1 MEISKKIKKVIGSI
15 VFYMANKFNGP
26 YVSALQTHAN
36 GMNFLVSPFDMA
48 VGRHLRW
55 RGKYGAEELTLVK
68 KIVTD
73 DMTCLFVGTHIGAIA
88 LPVSF
93 WAKHSC
99 LIEANPD
106 TFGFL
111 QANVRLNCIN
121 NVSLYN
127 FAAGESDGEINFIK
141 NIKNSGG
148 SKREPVNKKSFY
160 YDDGGEVIKV
170 PLKKLDD
177 VFPSIYFDFIFMDIE
192 GSEYFALKGM
202 QRIISQASYLIVE
215 FVPHHLKYVS
225 SVSVEELLS
234 LLEHRF
240 MFLFIP
246 STSTLCERGAFAT
259 ILGEMYRNNQADD
272 GIIFS
277 VEKPNF
283 I

>member
-1 MEISKKIKKVIGSI
+1 MGIYKKIKKLIGGI
-15 VFYMANKFNGP
+15 IFYMANKFNGP
-26 YVSALQTHAN
+26 YVNALMTHAN

-55 RGKYGAEELTLVK
+55 RGKYGTEELNLIK
-68 KIVTD
+68 KVITN
-73 DMTCLFVGTHIGAIA
+73 DMECLFVGTHIGAIA

-93 WAKHSC
+93 WAKHSS

-106 TFGFL
+106 TFCFL

-148 SKREPVNKKSFY
+148 SKREPVNKMKFY

-177 VFPSIYFDFIFMDIE
+177 VFPSLYFDFIFMDIE

-202 QRIISQASYLIVE
+202 QRIISQASYLVVE

-225 SVSVEELLS
+225 GVSVEELLL

-246 STSTLCERGAFAT
+246 STSTFCEREAFST
-259 ILGEMYRNNQADD
+259 VLGEMYRNNQADD